1 MNQLIFGI
9 LGLLVVYTT
18 AQANDQ
24 AAEQNEAAVQ
34 LFRQGKITD
43 AIAQWKAT
51 IAKDPNHLAAR
62 LNLAHAYETLKQPD
76 DAMREYHEIIA
87 TGAKEFFAHNNV
99 GVLYDK
105 RGRYDEAI
113 TEFEKALQI
122 RPGNSMALNNLAVAK
137 KNKAIMQNREAQIQ
151 RAESIAQAK
160 SEDPLASYNAARLHA
175 AYGNKDLALQWLR
188 RALKQGYKQPAS
200 IRTDPAF
207 SFLSNDRD
215 LELILLGK

>member
-1 MNQLIFGI
+1 MNQLILGI
-9 LGLLVVYTT
+9 LVLLALYT
-18 AQANDQ
+18 AALANDEG
-24 AAEQNEAAVQ
+24 AERNEAALE

-43 AIAQWKAT
+43 AVAQWKAA
-51 IAKDPNHLAAR
+51 IAKDPKYLAAR
-62 LNLAHAYETLKQPD
+62 LNLAHAYETLEQPD
-76 DAMREYHEIIA
+76 EAMREYHEIIA
-87 TGAKEFFAHNNV
+87 SGAKEFFAHNNI

-105 RGRYDEAI
+105 KGRYDEAI
-113 TEFEKALQI
+113 SEFEKALQI

-137 KNKAIMQNREAQIQ
+137 KNKAIMQNRTAQIQ

-160 SEDPLASYNAARLHA
+160 PKDPLASYDAARLHA

-188 RALKQGYKQPAS
+188 LALKQGYKESAS

-207 SFLSNDRD
+207 SFLRNDRD